1 MTGPAAVSNVPSP
14 GSVAATSTATVLI
27 ADFAS
32 TDAGGKLNV
41 VGGGIAVTT
50 AMPMPGLPQLVIPPQ
65 CVVVLITVTPEH
77 TNERF
82 AVTLTLEDENA
93 RPLTVPDPAGGP
105 GQPLRLQQ
113 LVSAP
118 PVTVPGVP
126 VNKLPGQI
134 QVIINLGQ
142 GIPVPPGQMWTWVLE
157 IDGNRKP
164 EWRRSFYVLHGPTP
178 PVLG

>member
-1 MTGPAAVSNVPSP
+1 M
-14 GSVAATSTATVLI
+14 
-27 ADFAS
+27 
-32 TDAGGKLNV
+32 
-41 VGGGIAVTT
+41 TT
-50 AMPMPGLPQLVIPPQ
+50 AMPMPDASHLGIPPQ

-82 AVTLTLEDENA
+82 AVTLSLEDENG
-93 RPLTVPDPAGGP
+93 RPLVMPDGAGGA

-118 PVTVPGVP
+118 PVTMPGVP
-126 VNKLPGQI
+126 VHKLPGQI

-142 GIPVPPGQMWTWVLE
+142 GIQVPPGQMWTWVLE

-164 EWRRSFYVLHGPTP
+164 EWRRSFYVLHPPTA